1 MPDKE
6 LNDLLV
12 SRERQLQALEMEC
25 DLIFK
30 KVEKELTR
38 RRAGIVEQ
46 QQEIQRN
53 PGQHW
58 EWQIWALEMQCDLLS
73 ELHVWLEQVKV
84 NSEVQNAESR

>member
-1 MPDKE
+1 MPDK
-6 LNDLLV
+6 D
-12 SRERQLQALEMEC
+12 
-25 DLIFK
+25 IFE

-38 RRAGIVEQ
+38 RRLGIVEQ

-58 EWQIWALEMQCDLLS
+58 EWQIWALEMQCDLLN
-73 ELHVWLEQVKV
+73 ELHVWLEQVKA

>member
-1 MPDKE
+1 MPDK
-6 LNDLLV
+6 D
-12 SRERQLQALEMEC
+12 
-25 DLIFK
+25 IFE

-38 RRAGIVEQ
+38 RRLGIVEQ

-58 EWQIWALEMQCDLLS
+58 EWQIWALEMQCDLLN
-73 ELHVWLEQVKV
+73 ELHGWLEQVKA

>member
-1 MPDKE
+1 MPDK
-6 LNDLLV
+6 D
-12 SRERQLQALEMEC
+12 
-25 DLIFK
+25 IFE

-38 RRAGIVEQ
+38 RRLGIVEQ

-58 EWQIWALEMQCDLLS
+58 EWQIWALEMQCALLN
-73 ELHVWLEQVKV
+73 ELHVWLEQVKA